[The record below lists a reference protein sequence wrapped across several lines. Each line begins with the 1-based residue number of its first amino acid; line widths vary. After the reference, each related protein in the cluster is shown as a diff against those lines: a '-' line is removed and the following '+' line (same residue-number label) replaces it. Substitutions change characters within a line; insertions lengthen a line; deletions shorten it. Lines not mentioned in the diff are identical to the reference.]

1 MLEANPHPSSPST
14 DLEIIM
20 KSKQPTT
27 SGRRPPGR
35 ARSRA
40 LSATEERLVPEAA
53 KPLEILADPL
63 SAGPSSASISL
74 PIEAPKHET
83 SGELRHLFARS
94 CTSFAK
100 GTADAGIKV
109 MDAMSASAN
118 STFDLAQDLAA
129 AKSIPEAAAV
139 YRRHARKQ
147 LEACSFQ
154 AQELSA
160 IVQKIASDAMAPLTS
175 GLPQVLKT
183 IPVSS

>member
-1 MLEANPHPSSPST
+1 MLEAHPHPSRLST
-14 DLEIIM
+14 DLEINM
-20 KSKQPTT
+20 KSKQPVT
-27 SGRRPPGR
+27 SGRRPPSR

-53 KPLEILADPL
+53 KPLEILADPP
-63 SAGPSSASISL
+63 SPAPSSALPSA
-74 PIEAPKHET
+74 PIETPKREI
-83 SGELRHLFARS
+83 SGEMRHLFARS

-100 GTADAGIKV
+100 GTADAGTKV

-118 STFDLAQDLAA
+118 SAFDLTQDLAA

-139 YRRHARKQ
+139 YRRHARRQ
-147 LEACSFQ
+147 FETCSVH

-175 GLPQVLKT
+175 GIPQIFKA